1 VDPQPGRNPNPKA
14 RNRQIQRQQ
23 LMEAV
28 GLTADQRTRM
38 GEINRA
44 HQDEAISIGRRVRQ
58 ARNALDRAIMNPV
71 VDEAQIKRH
80 TEELASAQADQ
91 VRFQSRMRAQMR
103 SVLTADQVRRLMQL
117 EQERRR
123 EMREE
128 RREQE
133 IERIR

>member
-1 VDPQPGRNPNPKA
+1 
-14 RNRQIQRQQ
+14 
-23 LMEAV
+23 
-28 GLTADQRTRM
+28 
-38 GEINRA
+38 
-44 HQDEAISIGRRVRQ
+44 
-58 ARNALDRAIMNPV
+58 
-71 VDEAQIKRH
+71 
-80 TEELASAQADQ
+80 
-91 VRFQSRMRAQMR
+91 MR